1 MASLDDLIKDFNKK
15 AKEQVVNVGLSTY
28 SYEKVPFTS
37 PRLNY
42 CTFGGLAI
50 GKIVE
55 FFGEEHGGKTTT
67 ALDVVANYQNMFPDR
82 KVLYVDA
89 ENSLD
94 VEWAQKIGVDV
105 STLIIMQPQEQSAEE
120 IFDFIYK
127 AVDTHEIGMWV
138 LDSIGVLMSQQ
149 AWDKDLTEK
158 TYAGISK
165 ALTDFSMKIVAAC
178 KKHNCLGLGI
188 NQVRDDLNSTWG
200 GYKTPGGREWKHICS
215 ARIEFRRGQF
225 IDEKG
230 NALTRSAENPAG
242 NIVNFTLTKIKTCP
256 PTRRTGYY
264 TINYDI
270 GIDYLR
276 DLIEVAIK
284 YGIID
289 QKGAWFTIIDT
300 ETGEILQDKIQG
312 QAKLYS
318 LLEDTENMTI
328 LKRIEEIITNLQNS

>member
-1 MASLDDLIKDFNKK
+1 MAGLDDLIKEFNKK
-15 AKEQVVNVGLSTY
+15 AKEEVITTGLNTY

-42 CTFGGLAI
+42 CTFGGLAR

-67 ALDVVANYQNMFPDR
+67 ALDVVANFQNKFPDE

-89 ENSLD
+89 ENTLD
-94 VEWAQKIGVDV
+94 VEWAQKLGVDV
-105 STLIIMQPQEQSAEE
+105 NSIILMQPQEQPAEE
-120 IFDFIYK
+120 ILDFIYK
-127 AVDTHEIGMWV
+127 AVSTKEIGLWV

-149 AWDKDLTEK
+149 AWEKDLTEK
-158 TYAGISK
+158 TYAGISG
-165 ALTDFSMKIVAAC
+165 ALTSFSQKIVPAN
-178 KKHNCLGLGI
+178 KKANALGIGI
-188 NQVRDDLNSTWG
+188 NQVRDDLNSAWG

-225 IDEKG
+225 IDDKG
-230 NALTRSAENPAG
+230 ATLTRSAENPSG
-242 NIVNFTLTKIKTCP
+242 NIVNFTLAKIKTCP

-284 YGIID
+284 YGIIE
-289 QKGAWFTIIDT
+289 QKGAWFTIIDVT
-300 ETGEILQDKIQG
+300 TGEIIQDKIQG
-312 QAKLYS
+312 QSKLYS
-318 LLEDTENMTI
+318 LLEDTENVEI
-328 LKRIEEIITNLQNS
+328 LKKVEDLITNLQDS